1 MIDKNT
7 LTKPINKKV
16 LLCSSGMDSYI
27 INTLEKPDVCLFID
41 SKSKYSGV
49 EKEWLISKLN
59 YTYKNLVIL
68 DDVLDLSMVELDNF
82 IVPARNIYFATL
94 ATYYGDEI
102 ILGATYGDRS
112 TDKDYVFEGMMN
124 GLLNHIYS
132 KTHWCEGRHINFN
145 LKYKEWTKEDLIK
158 QYIRIKGPDWMGIDH
173 RKEIISGL
181 LKESFSCY
189 NPTKDSQQCNRCK
202 PDLRKFLAILGATEI
217 DTSDYYDISPREY
230 FTPEVIQQWLD
241 DLKIPVNRRGR
252 ESDET
257 EAVLIKMLEGVY

>member
-16 LLCSSGMDSYI
+16 LLGSAGMVSYI
-27 INTLEKPDVCLFID
+27 IDKLEKPDVCLFID
-41 SKSKYSGV
+41 SKSNYSSI
-49 EKEWLISKLN
+49 EKQWVIENKDHYN
-59 YTYKNLVIL
+59 NLVIL

-158 QYIRIKGPDWMGIDH
+158 EFIKVRGTDWLSIER
-173 RKEIISGL
+173 RKEIISEL
-181 LKESFSCY
+181 SKNSFSCY
-189 NPTKDSQQCNRCK
+189 NPTKNGQQCNRCK
-202 PDLRKFLAILGATEI
+202 PDIRKFLAILGVTGI